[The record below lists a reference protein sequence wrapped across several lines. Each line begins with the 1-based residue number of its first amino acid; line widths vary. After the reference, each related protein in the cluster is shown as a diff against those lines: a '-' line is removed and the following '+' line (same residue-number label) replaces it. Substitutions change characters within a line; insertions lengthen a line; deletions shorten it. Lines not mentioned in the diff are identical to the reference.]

1 MEDFRHSQIST
12 FLLQLGWLQIIVN
25 FGVLKQLF
33 PLVHAGVQVFEQDVI
48 KIILSMEGAKP
59 GAWMS

>member
-1 MEDFRHSQIST
+1 M
-12 FLLQLGWLQIIVN
+12 N